1 MGQVHSLAVARDF
14 LRVSS
19 VAREEV
25 SDDDLMRYTILNRT
39 VVSARGCWEWQG
51 ANTRGYGTIMRGRKL
66 IRVHRLSYE
75 LWCGAIPEGMVMRHK
90 CDNPCCVNP
99 NHLVSGTQAE
109 NLQDIR
115 DRGRFARTKLTAGQV
130 SEIRGSKESTEKL
143 ADKFSVGVLAIR
155 RARKGITWQHVPASP
170 AMGA

>member
-14 LRVSS
+14 IRVSG

-25 SDDDLMRYTILNRT
+25 SDDDLLRYTILNRT

-51 ANTRGYGTIMRGRKL
+51 AHTRGYGTVMRDRKL

-75 LWCGAIPEGMVMRHK
+75 LWCGAIPDGMVMRHK

-99 NHLVSGTQAE
+99 NHLIPGTQAE

-115 DRGRFARTKLTAGQV
+115 DRGRFARTKLTAAQV
-130 SEIRGSKESTEKL
+130 SEIRNSGESTEFL
-143 ADKFSVGVLAIR
+143 ADKFNVGVLAIR
-155 RARKGITWQHVPASP
+155 RARKGITWQHVPSSR